1 MPYVELHAHSS
12 YSFLDGASLP
22 EELAVRAAE
31 LGYPALALT
40 DHDGVYGSLEFA
52 HAAKHFGVRPIT
64 GAELTLAD
72 RSHVTVLVE
81 TAKGYANLCRLIT
94 AAHAHTRPEGKETQ
108 PPADPALDQAL
119 LEELN
124 EGLVCLSGCARHG
137 LAVRNP
143 NGAAR
148 LARAFGRERFF
159 VELQRPYERGD
170 ARRNAGLRDLAASL
184 GVPTIVTGDVHAH
197 HLRRAALQDVLVAIR
212 HRSSLD
218 GCEAERRGNH
228 ECVLLSPAEMVE
240 RFPEDRAA
248 VARTV
253 ELAERLRF
261 DLTEELGYRYP
272 DFSDSPEPAIVQL
285 AHVCKRTFED
295 RYPRGHKLRREARAR
310 LDEELKLIDEL
321 GLAGFFLLHWDVLEL
336 ARECALEVRGRDSP
350 RHALPPGRGRGSS
363 VGSLVCYLTGLSHVD
378 PVGAELSLG
387 RFLNREL
394 DSVPDIDLD
403 FPRDIRE
410 KLIVAVTERYGRE
423 HAALVA
429 SFSTYRSRGA
439 IRDVGKAL
447 GLPYAELERIA
458 RVSEGWNAKRVAE
471 ELQQLPDADRKLLS
485 PRWRAFGELC
495 HEIAGLPRHISQHPG
510 GMVISSRPL
519 VELVPVQ
526 PAAMAGRQMC
536 QWDKDSCADA
546 GFLKIDLLGLGMLSA
561 VEDCVDQIARLQGKP
576 IDLSRIPL
584 DDKAVYEEIQRA
596 DTIGDFQIES
606 RAQMQSLLRTRP
618 ENIDDL
624 TVQVALVRPGPI
636 QGKAVH
642 PYIEHRQRLRE
653 DPSFVPPV
661 DHPLLAD
668 CLRSTLGVVVFQDQV
683 LEVAIALAGF
693 SVGEAEGLR
702 RAMSRK
708 RSHDALEAYRERFVE
723 GALRKGVD
731 AETADMVY
739 DKLVGFSGFGFPK
752 SHAAAFGLLAYQSA
766 WLRHHYPAEFLCA
779 LLNAQPMGFYP
790 PATLVRDGQRRG
802 VETRPPD
809 VNVSAAKCAV
819 EDGAVRIG
827 IDYVNGIG
835 EDRGGGCRRGA
846 RAGANRSPS
855 VRDLAQR
862 TQLSEHGL
870 ETLIVAGAC
879 DCFELPRRQLLW
891 QLGLVPRSQSVP
903 GSGGE
908 EKQLALPLDP
918 TAATPELPE
927 PTVWERMLA
936 DYRTTN
942 LSVGVH
948 PHGAPA
954 CASAGWR
961 DLLARPRERA
971 GPRAGGDRGN
981 GCRTAAARDR
991 ERRRLHADRGRVR
1004 PGQPDRAAVGLRQAP
1019 SDRPRRAAHPRARP
1033 LRTDRA
1039 QPERP
1044 RPLARDTR
1052 AARAPDLA
1060 GVRSGR
1066 QPARAPTTSAT
1077 ADSVGLRRLL
1087 IGSRCSIERP
1097 SCALRLKAVLTS
1109 ATWVNACGK
1118 LPSWRRVSGSHSS
1131 ASRPRSLR
1139 RSRSRSKDL
1148 LGLVVPSL
1156 EREIVGEPEGAREER
1171 ALAGRQPVD
1180 GPCLFVVRCTGRR
1193 ARRARGH
1200 ARSPR
1205 PCRPCAGRPPGG
1217 SRRAGSSAGS
1227 RPAASSRT
1235 TA

>member
-1 MPYVELHAHSS
+1 MTIELQPEFPHRTRKKERFPLAGSRSQRAPAARAVRERAAAVSYVELHAHSS

-22 EELAVRAAE
+22 EELAVQAGE

-52 HAAKHFGVRPIT
+52 HAAKYFGVRPIT

-81 TAKGYANLCRLIT
+81 TQQGYANLCRLIT
-94 AAHAHTRPEGKETQ
+94 AAHAHTRPAGRESQ

-143 NGAAR
+143 NAAAR
-148 LARAFGRERFF
+148 LAQAFGPDRFF

-170 ARRNAGLRDLAASL
+170 ARRNTALRHLAESL
-184 GVPTIVTGDVHAH
+184 DMATLVTGDVHAH
-197 HLRRAALQDVLVAIR
+197 HPRRAPLQDVLVAVR

-228 ECVLLSPAEMVE
+228 ECVLLSPAEVVE

-248 VARTV
+248 IARTV

-285 AHVCKRTFED
+285 AHVCKRAFED
-295 RYPRGHKLRREARAR
+295 RYPQGHRLRREAQAR

-336 ARECALEVRGRDSP
+336 ARECAVEVRGRDSP
-350 RHALPPGRGRGSS
+350 RHVLPPGRGRGSS

-378 PVGAELSLG
+378 PVGAELSIG

-394 DSVPDIDLD
+394 DAVPDIDLD

-429 SFSTYRSRGA
+429 SFATYRSRGA
-439 IRDVGKAL
+439 IRDVGKSL

-471 ELQQLPDADRKLLS
+471 ELQLLPDADRKMLS

-526 PAAMAGRQMC
+526 PTAMAGRQMC

-561 VEDCVDQIARLQGKP
+561 VEDCVEQIAELRGQP

-584 DDKAVYEEIQRA
+584 DKAVYDDIQRA
-596 DTIGDFQIES
+596 DTVGDFQIES
-606 RAQMQSLLRTRP
+606 RAQMQSLLRTLP
-618 ENIDDL
+618 ENLEDL

-708 RSHDALEAYRERFVE
+708 RSHDALEAYRGRFVA
-723 GALRKGVD
+723 GALGKGVD

-766 WLRHHYPAEFLCA
+766 WLRHHYASEFLCA

-809 VNVSAAKCAV
+809 VNVSAAKCTV
-819 EDGAVRIG
+819 EEDAVRIG

-835 EDRGGGCRRGA
+835 EDDAKAVVEERDRCGRF
-846 RAGANRSPS
+846 AN

-870 ETLIVAGAC
+870 ETLIVSGAC
-879 DCFELPRRQLLW
+879 DCFGSQRRQLLW
-891 QLGLVPRSQSVP
+891 QLGLVPRSHSVP

-908 EKQLALPLDP
+908 EKQLALPLEP
-918 TAATPELPE
+918 TAATPALPE

-936 DYRTTN
+936 DYRTTS

-948 PHGAPA
+948 PLELLRAHLPKDVLSSRELDTTPNRAQVAVAGMAVARQRPATANGVVFMLIEDEFGAVNLIVPPA
-954 CASAGWR
+954 VYDRHRAIVRGEP
-961 DLLARPRERA
+961 LILARGRFERI
-971 GPRAGGDRGN
+971 
-981 GCRTAAARDR
+981 
-991 ERRRLHADRGRVR
+991 ERNQNVLVR
-1004 PGQPDRAAVGLRQAP
+1004 SLETLGA
-1019 SDRPRRAAHPRARP
+1019 
-1033 LRTDRA
+1033 
-1039 QPERP
+1039 
-1044 RPLARDTR
+1044 LARQVSQETE
-1052 AARAPDLA
+1052 
-1060 GVRSGR
+1060 
-1066 QPARAPTTSAT
+1066 
-1077 ADSVGLRRLL
+1077 VG
-1087 IGSRCSIERP
+1087 IS
-1097 SCALRLKAVLTS
+1097 
-1109 ATWVNACGK
+1109 
-1118 LPSWRRVSGSHSS
+1118 LPSAHH
-1131 ASRPRSLR
+1131 
-1139 RSRSRSKDL
+1139 
-1148 LGLVVPSL
+1148 
-1156 EREIVGEPEGAREER
+1156 
-1171 ALAGRQPVD
+1171 
-1180 GPCLFVVRCTGRR
+1180 F
-1193 ARRARGH
+1193 GH
-1200 ARSPR
+1200 R
-1205 PCRPCAGRPPGG
+1205 
-1217 SRRAGSSAGS
+1217 
-1227 RPAASSRT
+1227 
-1235 TA
+1235 